1 MTIVPECWCRYPIV
15 FYFHKKE
22 DKRLL
27 DSFNFYIRQMKE
39 SGLVEKWKSDELNKV
54 ARRNPAKRNVGKAS
68 FELGRQP
75 LCLRD
80 LTVAFVVLGAGMALA
95 ALASALE
102 SLSEIC
108 IARKKYA
115 GAANT

>member
-1 MTIVPECWCRYPIV
+1 M
-15 FYFHKKE
+15 
-22 DKRLL
+22 
-27 DSFNFYIRQMKE
+27 
-39 SGLVEKWKSDELNKV
+39 VEKWKSDELNKV

-102 SLSEIC
+102 SISEIC
-108 IARKKYA
+108 IAREKYA
-115 GAANT
+115 GANT